1 MQKTQ
6 PPSGRYRQIELDIA
20 SRLHYHP
27 EKFVEHA
34 GVAPIRKSLLHL
46 LGQEHYPVVSIVGT
60 KRSGK
65 THLSHFLAHGLKEAA
80 HRFTPSLAVESF
92 QGKEFLQMIYE
103 GEFPSSDTEK
113 RCILIDDADEM
124 LLQFAKGNSGPL
136 VKCIEDLRVVGGIIV
151 FFRNDTVH
159 EYGFDDHL
167 LTRFAAGTEFLLGDP
182 DRSELIALLQAL
194 SEQRGWRLNNRMV
207 AFLEKRLRIRVRDIE
222 SYLERVQLLSRLRS
236 DRVNFSLLGDA
247 L

>member
-80 HRFTPSLAVESF
+80 HRFTPSLAVELF
-92 QGKEFLQMIYE
+92 QGKEFLRMIYE
-103 GEFPSSDTEK
+103 GQFSCGETEK

-124 LLQFAKGNSGPL
+124 LLQFGGGNSGPL
-136 VKCIEDLRVVGGIIV
+136 VKCIEDLRVLGGVIV
-151 FFRNDTVH
+151 FFRNSTLH

-167 LTRFAAGTEFLLGDP
+167 LTRFAAGTEFLLEDP
-182 DRSELIALLQAL
+182 DRSELTVLLQAL
-194 SEQRGWRLNNRMV
+194 SEQRGWRFNRRMV

-236 DRVNFSLLGDA
+236 DKVNFSLLGDA